1 MIELNWNIFKS
12 KFNGKERGS
21 FEDLSY
27 QLFCAENNNRIG
39 IFRFK
44 NQTGVETEPTQVN
57 GEFIGFQSKY
67 YDTRL
72 ADNKDDIIDSLKKAK
87 RENPNLNRLLI
98 YVNQEFSES
107 STLEK
112 KDPAYKTD
120 IESEAIK
127 VNVSIDWRVPSHFER
142 QLALPENKYLAEY
155 FFSNGHTILEFID
168 GLKKHSEN
176 LFLSIQTDILF
187 KEKSIKINR
196 NKIVET
202 LATAINNA
210 GSKTLIV
217 SGEGG
222 SGKTALIKE
231 YYQTKGSEIPF
242 YVFKAV
248 EFNIPATGSLF
259 KSYGDYSLADF
270 ISAHEKEER
279 KVIVIDSAER
289 ISDLENQEPFKE
301 LLATLLTS
309 SWTIVFTT
317 RLSYLDDLRFQLLS
331 VYRLP
336 FEHVNISNLSVP
348 ELDIL
353 SKEHSFELPL
363 HERVK
368 SLIQNLFY
376 LDEYLRNYDG
386 YNRTVQYRQFKNTIW
401 LRKIQNS
408 IFTKANIHIQREKCF
423 LNICQ
428 IRSSEGS
435 FFISPTNCSE
445 ESLSLLVKDEIIAYD
460 NNAGR
465 YFITHD
471 IYEEWGLEMFIERL
485 FISSTKYA
493 EFINQIGSSLL
504 ARRAFRQWL
513 SDKLFDSVEQIKPF
527 VEEMYSTQEIEPFWR
542 DEIIT
547 SVLLSDYS
555 GEFFTRFRDK
565 IIENEFVLLKK
576 IIFLLR
582 VSCKSIDDTFAKAT
596 KKQEDLNLNYVFTK
610 PKGTGWKKA
619 VQFVNDHKEL
629 FDLST
634 IDFIVPLLTDWCGK
648 NKRGKTTR
656 AAGLF
661 ALRFYEDIQT
671 AKEHKYRHEK
681 NSEQLVEIIIL
692 SSNEI
697 KEELNQIFST
707 VFGREELNNQT
718 PYYGLCK
725 KVISSDFDNLSIIIA
740 LPEQVLKLAELF
752 WLEPKNTPDHY
763 SRGYG
768 PEKHYGL
775 NEYGGDRYFPASAY
789 QTPIY
794 WLLKFA
800 LQRTIDFVIQF
811 TSTTVKIYS
820 ESEYDKNVMQIEIVA
835 GKNEVKK
842 QYLSQGLWNMYRGT
856 SSPVSPYLLQS
867 IHMAL
872 EKYLLEIAKDADVE
886 TVESWLIYLIKNS
899 NSASITAVVASVVL
913 AYPAKFFNVAK
924 ILFSSSYLILFD
936 RLRARMHES
945 QTRGLYSIGAGM
957 DYRNKLFVDE
967 RLKTC
972 DDKHRNLSLEDLII
986 QYQFFAEEGTPE
998 EVTRQR
1004 QEDIWEIIDAL
1015 HSKLPDKSTESDS
1028 DKTIRLLLA
1037 SIDRRT
1043 MSPKVEAK
1051 ENSVHIEF
1059 NPQIAPELEA
1069 HSKEAIKASY
1079 ERMKYVG
1086 LKLWS
1091 IYKFDISRK
1100 YGDYPQ
1106 YENDPALVLTET
1118 REIVLEMKNNNV
1130 SYDYYLFNHSIPAFS
1145 CSALLREYSHALT
1158 QEEREFCGEIIMEF
1172 STSHFR
1178 PDYDYQISDG
1188 VEVAVNAL
1196 PYLIES
1202 VPEKSSECLI
1212 VLLLTLFDAT
1222 PIGEYKRVCDYSIE
1236 SIQRRLLTHKPVEA
1250 KKVVI
1255 AFLRFRPLFRSII
1268 KSFDSKR
1275 IAWSGYPQHEL
1286 IEKFTRDNE
1295 TLIEEFF
1302 TRPNEHINFDPR
1314 EYELD
1319 DLEILFQLIPH
1330 DTVDQQLV
1338 ELATT
1343 TLPLFGQRLLK
1354 KDKDIDYL
1362 LRIRIFKRTILFILF
1377 RESKDVQSCVKPF
1390 VDNFSVSEEMTL
1402 FFEEFISAEDRVQQY
1417 EQFWIVWNSFY
1428 DKIKESISCAKDYRF
1443 SGQIHAY
1450 LLAWRWWKETADSWH
1465 SLKESEIIFYKRVVK
1480 DIGSNA
1486 SVFDSIAKFLNE
1498 IGSGFLNEGVNW
1510 ISQMVKDQ
1518 NRADL
1523 EVNTVH
1529 YIEKLMR
1536 KYVHLNR
1543 FNIRQDVKLKNRV
1556 LIILD
1561 FLVEQSSVSAYLMR
1575 EDIL

>member
-1 MIELNWNIFKS
+1 MTDLNWNIFKS
-12 KFNGKERGS
+12 KFNGRERGS
-21 FEDLSY
+21 FESLSY

-44 NQTGVETEPTQVN
+44 NQTGIETEPIQLN
-57 GEFIGFQSKY
+57 GELVGFQSKY
-67 YDTRL
+67 YDTKL

-127 VNVSIDWRVPSHFER
+127 INVSIDWRVPSHLER
-142 QLALPENKYLAEY
+142 QLALPENKYLADY
-155 FFSNGHTILEFID
+155 FFSSGDTIVDFIE
-168 GLKKHSEN
+168 GLKKHTEN
-176 LFLSIQTDILF
+176 LFLPIQTDILF
-187 KEKSIKINR
+187 KENSIKINR
-196 NKIVET
+196 EKILET
-202 LATAINNA
+202 LATAINKA
-210 GSKTLIV
+210 GSKTLIL

-222 SGKTALIKE
+222 SGKTAIIKE

-248 EFNIPATGSLF
+248 ELNIPEIGSLF
-259 KSYGDYSLADF
+259 KAYGDYSLADF
-270 ISAHEKEER
+270 ITAHEKEER
-279 KVIVIDSAER
+279 KLIVIDSAER

-301 LLATLLTS
+301 LVAALLTA

-336 FEHVNISNLSVP
+336 FEHLNISNLSVS
-348 ELDIL
+348 ELEVL
-353 SKEHSFELPL
+353 SKEYSFKLPSNG
-363 HERVK
+363 RMK
-368 SLIQNLFY
+368 SIIQNLFY
-376 LDEYLRNYDG
+376 LDEYLRNYDS
-386 YNRTVQYRQFKNTIW
+386 YNAAVQYRQFKHTIW

-408 IFTKANIHIQREKCF
+408 SFTKANIHIQREKCF

-493 EFINQIGSSLL
+493 EFINQIGSSLV

-513 SDKLFDSVEQIKPF
+513 SDKLFDSIEQIKPF
-527 VEEMYSTQEIEPFWR
+527 VEEMFSSQDIEPFWR

-547 SVLLSDYS
+547 SILLSDDS

-582 VSCKSIDDTFAKAT
+582 VSCKSVDDTFAKAA
-596 KKQEDLNLNYVFTK
+596 KNQEDLNLNYVFTK

-619 VQFVNDHKEL
+619 IQFINDHKEL

-634 IDFIVPLLTDWCGK
+634 IHFIVPLLTDWCGK
-648 NKRGKTTR
+648 NKRGEATR

-661 ALRFYEDIQT
+661 ALKFYGDIQT
-671 AKEHKYRHEK
+671 AEEHRYRHEK
-681 NSEQLVEIIIL
+681 NSEQLIEIIIF

-697 KEELNQIFST
+697 KEELNQIFSD
-707 VFGREELNNQT
+707 VFEREELNNQT

-725 KVISSDFDNLSIIIA
+725 KIISSDFDNVSIIIA

-752 WLEPKNTPDHY
+752 WLEPKKKPDHY
-763 SRGYG
+763 YRGYG
-768 PEKHYGL
+768 PEQHYGL

-811 TSTTVKIYS
+811 TNTTVKKYS
-820 ESEYDKNVMQIEIVA
+820 ESGYDRNVMQIEIIV
-835 GKNEVKK
+835 GKKELKK
-842 QYLSQGLWNMYRGT
+842 QHLSQGLWNMYRGT

-872 EKYLLEIAKDADVE
+872 EKYLLEIAKDTDVDTVE
-886 TVESWLIYLIKNS
+886 TWLIYLIRKS
-899 NSASITAVVASVVL
+899 DSASITAVVASVVL

-924 ILFSSSYLILFD
+924 ILFSSSHLILFD

-957 DYRNKLFVDE
+957 DYRKKLFEEE

-972 DDKHRNLSLEDLII
+972 DDKHRSQSLEDLII
-986 QYQFFAEEGTPE
+986 RYQFFAEEGTPE
-998 EVTRQR
+998 EVTRQH

-1015 HSKLPDKSTESDS
+1015 HSNLPDKSAESDS

-1037 SIDRRT
+1037 GIDRRT
-1043 MSPKVEAK
+1043 MSPKVETK
-1051 ENSVHIEF
+1051 ENSVYIEF
-1059 NPQIAPELEA
+1059 NPQIDPELEA
-1069 HSKEAIKASY
+1069 HSKEAIKAGN
-1079 ERMKYVG
+1079 ERMKYAG

-1091 IYKFDISRK
+1091 IYKFDNSRK

-1106 YENDPALVLTET
+1106 YENDPALVLKET
-1118 REIVLEMKNNNV
+1118 REIVSEIKKNDV
-1130 SYDYYLFNHSIPAFS
+1130 TYDYYLFNHSIPAFT
-1145 CSALLREYSHALT
+1145 CSTLLREYSHALT

-1172 STSHFR
+1172 STSPFR

-1202 VPEKSSECLI
+1202 VPEKSNECLI

-1222 PIGEYKRVCDYSIE
+1222 SIGEYKRVCDYSIE
-1236 SIQRRLLTHKPVEA
+1236 SIQRRLLTHKPDDA

-1255 AFLRFRPLFRSII
+1255 AFLKFRPLFRQTI
-1268 KSFDSKR
+1268 KSFDSR
-1275 IAWSGYPQHEL
+1275 RTAWRGYPQHEL

-1302 TRPNEHINFDPR
+1302 ATPNEHINFDPN

-1338 ELATT
+1338 ELVIK
-1343 TLPLFGQRLLK
+1343 TLPLFGQSLLK
-1354 KDKDIDYL
+1354 EDKDVDYL
-1362 LRIRIFKRTILFILF
+1362 LRIRIFKRIVLFILF
-1377 RESKDVQSCVKPF
+1377 REGKDVESCIKPF
-1390 VDNFSVSEEMTL
+1390 VDNFSVSEEMTH

-1428 DKIKESISCAKDYRF
+1428 DKIKASISHAKDYRF

-1450 LLAWRWWKETADSWH
+1450 LLAWRWWMETADSWR
-1465 SLKESEIIFYKRVVK
+1465 SLKEREIIFYKRVVN
-1480 DIGSNA
+1480 DIGSNS

-1498 IGSGFLNEGVNW
+1498 IGSGFLNEGVYW
-1510 ISQMVKDQ
+1510 ISEMVKDQ

-1523 EVNTVH
+1523 EVNTVY

-1543 FNIRQDVKLKNRV
+1543 FKIRQDVKLKNRV

-1561 FLVEQSSVSAYLMR
+1561 FLVEQSSVNAYLLR

>member
-1 MIELNWNIFKS
+1 MIEINWNIFRS

-21 FEDLSY
+21 FENLSY

-44 NQTGVETEPTQVN
+44 NQTGIETEPIQVN
-57 GEFIGFQSKY
+57 GELIGFQSKY
-67 YDTRL
+67 YETKL

-120 IESEAIK
+120 IESEAKK

-142 QLALPENKYLAEY
+142 QLSLPENKYLADY
-155 FFSNGHTILEFID
+155 FFSNGNSIIGFIE
-168 GLKKHSEN
+168 GLKKHTEN
-176 LFLSIQTDILF
+176 LFLPIQTDILF
-187 KEKSIKINR
+187 KSKSIKINR
-196 NKIVET
+196 EGIVET
-202 LATAINNA
+202 LTTAINKL
-210 GSKTLIV
+210 GSKTLIL

-222 SGKTALIKE
+222 SGKTAVIKE
-231 YYQTKGSEIPF
+231 YYQTKGCEIPF

-248 EFNIPATGSLF
+248 ELNIPEIGSLF
-259 KSYGDYSLADF
+259 KPYGDYTLADF
-270 ISAHEKEER
+270 ITAHEKEER

-301 LLATLLTS
+301 LLAALLTS

-336 FEHVNISNLSVP
+336 FEHLNISNLSVS
-348 ELDIL
+348 ELEVL
-353 SKEHSFELPL
+353 SKEYSFELPSN
-363 HERVK
+363 ERMK
-368 SLIQNLFY
+368 SIIQNLFY
-376 LDEYLRNYDG
+376 LDEYLRNYDS
-386 YNRTVQYRQFKNTIW
+386 YNAAVQYRQFKNTIW

-408 IFTKANIHIQREKCF
+408 SFTKGNIHIQREKCF
-423 LNICQ
+423 LDICQ
-428 IRSSEGS
+428 IRSNEGS
-435 FFISPTNCSE
+435 FFINPINCSE

-493 EFINQIGSSLL
+493 EFINQIGSSLV

-513 SDKLFDSVEQIKPF
+513 SDKLFDSIEQIKPF
-527 VEEMYSTQEIEPFWR
+527 VEEMFNSREIEPFWR

-547 SVLLSDYS
+547 SILLSEYS
-555 GEFFTRFRDK
+555 GEFFIRFSDR
-565 IIENEFVLLKK
+565 IVENEFILLKK

-582 VSCKSIDDTFAKAT
+582 VSCKSVDDTFAKAT
-596 KKQEDLNLNYVFTK
+596 KGHEDLNLNYVFTK
-610 PKGTGWKKA
+610 PKGKGWEKA
-619 VQFVNDHKEL
+619 IQFINDHKEL
-629 FDLST
+629 FNLST
-634 IDFIVPLLTDWCGK
+634 IHFIVPLLTDWCSK
-648 NKRGKTTR
+648 NKRGEATK

-661 ALRFYEDIQT
+661 ALKYYGDIQN
-671 AKEHKYRHEK
+671 AKEYRYRHEK
-681 NSEQLVEIIIL
+681 NSEQLLKIIIF
-692 SSNEI
+692 SANEI
-697 KEELNQIFST
+697 KDELNSIFPV
-707 VFGREELNNQT
+707 VFASEELNNQT
-718 PYYGLCK
+718 PYYDLCK
-725 KVISSDFDNLSIIIA
+725 KILSSDFDNISILIA
-740 LPEQVLKLAELF
+740 LPDQVLKLAKLF
-752 WLEPKNTPDHY
+752 WLEPKRIPDHY
-763 SRGYG
+763 YRGYG
-768 PEKHYGL
+768 PEEHYGL
-775 NEYGGDRYFPASAY
+775 NEYGSDKYFPASAY

-800 LQRTIDFVIQF
+800 LKGTIEFVIQF
-811 TSTTVKIYS
+811 TNTTVKKYA
-820 ESEYDKNVMQIEIVA
+820 ESGYDESVTEVEIVV
-835 GKNEVKK
+835 GEKEIKK

-872 EKYLLEIAKDADVE
+872 EKYLLEIAKDSDAE
-886 TVESWLIYLIKNS
+886 TVESWLIYLIRRS
-899 NSASITAVVASVVL
+899 DSASITAVVTSVVL

-924 ILFSSSYLILFD
+924 ILFSSSHLILVD

-957 DYRNKLFVDE
+957 DYRTKLFEEE

-972 DDKHRNLSLEDLII
+972 DDKHRNQSLEDLII
-986 QYQFFAEEGTPE
+986 QYQFFADEGTPE

-1004 QEDIWEIIDAL
+1004 QQDIWKIIDVL
-1015 HSKLPDKSTESDS
+1015 HSKLPDKSIESDS

-1037 SIDRRT
+1037 GIDRRT
-1043 MSPKVEAK
+1043 MSPKVETK
-1051 ENSVHIEF
+1051 ENSVYIEF
-1059 NPQIAPELEA
+1059 NPKIDPELEA
-1069 HSKEAIKASY
+1069 HSKEAIEASN
-1079 ERMKYVG
+1079 ERMRYTA

-1091 IYKFDISRK
+1091 SYKFDNSRK

-1106 YENDPALVLTET
+1106 YENDPALVLKET
-1118 REIVLEMKNNNV
+1118 REIVSEIQKTDV
-1130 SYDYYLFNHSIPAFS
+1130 SYDYYLFNYSIPAFT
-1145 CSALLREYSHALT
+1145 CSALLREYSHTLT
-1158 QEEREFCGEIIMEF
+1158 QEDREFCMEVITAF
-1172 STSHFR
+1172 ATAPLR
-1178 PDYDYQISDG
+1178 PDYNYQISDG

-1196 PYLIES
+1196 PYAIELI
-1202 VPEKSSECLI
+1202 PKKSNECLI
-1212 VLLLTLFDAT
+1212 VLLLILFDAT
-1222 PIGEYKRVCDYSIE
+1222 SIGHYKRVCDYSIE
-1236 SIQRRLLTHKPVEA
+1236 SIQRRLWTHKPDEA

-1255 AFLRFRPLFRSII
+1255 AFLKFRPLFRQVINN
-1268 KSFDSKR
+1268 FDSR
-1275 IAWSGYPQHEL
+1275 RTAWRGYPQHEL
-1286 IEKFTRDNE
+1286 IEKFTLENE
-1295 TLIEEFF
+1295 KLIEEFF
-1302 TRPNEHINFDPR
+1302 TTPNQHINFDPR
-1314 EYELD
+1314 EYDLD

-1338 ELATT
+1338 ELATK

-1354 KDKDIDYL
+1354 EDKDIDYL
-1362 LRIRIFKRTILFILF
+1362 LRIRIFKRTVLFILF
-1377 RESKDVQSCVKPF
+1377 RESKDVQSCIKPF
-1390 VDNFSVSEEMTL
+1390 VDNFLVSEEMTH

-1428 DKIKESISCAKDYRF
+1428 DKIKDSLSYSEDYRF

-1450 LLAWRWWKETADSWH
+1450 LLAWRWWKETADSWR
-1465 SLKESEIIFYKRVVK
+1465 SLREREITFYQRVVK
-1480 DIGSNA
+1480 DIGSN
-1486 SVFDSIAKFLNE
+1486 SGVLDSIAKFLNE
-1498 IGSGFLNEGVNW
+1498 IGSGFLNDGIYW
-1510 ISQMVKDQ
+1510 ISEMVKQQ
-1518 NRADL
+1518 NRAEL
-1523 EVNTVH
+1523 EVNTVY

-1543 FNIRQDVKLKNRV
+1543 FKIRQDIKLKSRV

-1561 FLVEQSSVSAYLMR
+1561 FLVEQSSVNAYLLR